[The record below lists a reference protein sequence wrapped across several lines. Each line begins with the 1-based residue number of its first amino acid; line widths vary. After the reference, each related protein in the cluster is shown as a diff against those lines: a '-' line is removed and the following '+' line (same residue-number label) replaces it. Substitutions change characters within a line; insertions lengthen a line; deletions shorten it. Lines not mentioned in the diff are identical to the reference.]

1 MMVRVAV
8 CLLAVLAIF
17 GSPALAQEQSKADV
31 FAGYSLFRFNPA
43 TSGVKS
49 WNMNGGSASF
59 AYNANNWLGLA
70 GDFGGLHNRNT
81 IRYCLRTYTHNY
93 LLGPRF
99 YSSRPE

>member
-31 FAGYSLFRFNPA
+31 FAGYSLFRYNPA

-49 WNMNGGSASF
+49 WNMNGGSGSF
-59 AYNANNWLGLA
+59 AYNAKNCLGLA
-70 GDFGGLHNRNT
+70 GDFAGHPHGNILKSAVSANQKHQ
-81 IRYCLRTYTHNY
+81 LSQ
-93 LLGPRF
+93 PR
-99 YSSRPE
+99 SSY